1 VTYSKAVSTVTRI
14 CIGLISLQPAAC
26 ASIGPSSMPQDRID
40 YATSI
45 GNSWKDQTLLNIVK
59 LRYADLPIFLE
70 ITQVIAGYQV
80 QGTVGANFAGANF
93 NATTIGPFTA
103 AGSAGAS
110 GTYTDRPT
118 IIYSPLTGVD
128 FLKRLMTPIPPSSVL
143 FVLQAGYSA
152 ERIMPIMLDSVN
164 GLNNRSSRLNRPAD
178 PGFTRLVQLMQ
189 EAQLAG
195 ALQFRIQHPD
205 EPAESSVLVFGPS
218 EEPQIAAKGREI
230 RKLLRLRP
238 DLKEISVYYGG
249 YSGKDNE
256 IDMATRSMLQ
266 IMLEFAALVRVP
278 ASDVTQGRA
287 APGSIDTPSDQPQ
300 DKSAMKV
307 MSGEAQPKDA
317 YVSVQYGGR
326 WFWIADTD
334 IQSKSTFGTLMLL
347 FSIAETG
354 VKGSAP
360 VVTVPTNQ

>member
-1 VTYSKAVSTVTRI
+1 VTSCKAVSAVIWLAT
-14 CIGLISLQPAAC
+14 GSLSLSLAAC
-26 ASIGPSSMPQDRID
+26 SSIGPSTVPQDRID

-45 GNSWKDQTLLNIVK
+45 GNSWKDKTLLNIVK

-80 QGTVGANFAGANF
+80 QTTIGASFTGGNF
-93 NATTIGPFTA
+93 NAATIGPFAAAGTA
-103 AGSAGAS
+103 AAS

-118 IIYSPLTGVD
+118 VIYSPLTGVD

-143 FVLQAGYSA
+143 FLLQAGYSA

-164 GLNNRSSRLNRPAD
+164 GLNNRSTRLNRTAD
-178 PGFTRLVQLMQ
+178 PRFTRLIQLMQ
-189 EAQLAG
+189 EGQLAG
-195 ALQFRIQHPD
+195 ALQFRIEHPE
-205 EPAESSVLVFGPS
+205 EPSESSLLVFGPS
-218 EEPQIAAKGREI
+218 EDPQLAAKGQEI
-230 RKLLRLRP
+230 RKLLRLQP
-238 DLKEISVYYGG
+238 DIKEIKVNYGG
-249 YSGKDNE
+249 YSSKDNE

-266 IMLEFAALVRVP
+266 IMLEFSTLVRVP
-278 ASDVTQGRA
+278 ASDVTQGKA
-287 APGSIDTPSDQPQ
+287 APGSVDTQADQPSD
-300 DKSAMKV
+300 KAAMKV
-307 MSGEAQPKDA
+307 MSSEVQPKDA
-317 YVSVQYGGR
+317 FVSVQYGGR